1 MRSSP
6 SCSRSSEVFVAG
18 EGSTRIDIR
27 SIWFL
32 LLYASEFLQRLTRE
46 DRERLLRGQRDN
58 DLLDALAD
66 VLAERVERRGRTML
80 ARGYRRRIEPLTR
93 VRGRIEHLGTA
104 RGQLMQSG
112 RVLCRYDEQKV
123 DLPRY
128 RSMLVT
134 LRRAARRAV
143 TGEVRRRCLS
153 TAQMLERSGVSPVDP
168 TPAELAEVRRCASS
182 ARRHRGRGPGTSTW
196 AVRRGSPSPRGASPS
211 LRTGCRCRR
220 SRSPSSAERRGCTD
234 CSAGTTCAPQSGRGG
249 ARVVENDLGDH
260 TDSLPLGHGT

>member
-46 DRERLLRGQRDN
+46 DRERLLRGERDN

-66 VLAERVERRGRTML
+66 VLAERVERRVRTML
-80 ARGYRRRIEPLTR
+80 AHGYRRRIEPLTR

-143 TGEVRRRCLS
+143 TGDVRRRCLS

-168 TPAELAEVRRCASS
+168 TPAELAKLRLLIRQCPPAPWARPGHLDMGGPKGLAVAERCLALVEDGVPMQTLSL
-182 ARRHRGRGPGTSTW
+182 ALE
-196 AVRRGSPSPRGASPS
+196 RGA
-211 LRTGCRCRR
+211 TW
-220 SRSPSSAERRGCTD
+220 
-234 CSAGTTCAPQSGRGG
+234 
-249 ARVVENDLGDH
+249 VH
-260 TDSLPLGHGT
+260 